1 MICRGISPHRSLH
14 FFIFRKGEIVL
25 ETRVLYGRKNIITDA
40 VEITSKNVVQELEKA
55 IRTHIFNRGEIDY
68 LWNYYRGKQP
78 ILTRE
83 KDVRPEIC
91 NKIVE
96 NRANEIVSFKVGY
109 LCGEPIQYIGRNAD
123 DRVSKGIS
131 QLNEMMF
138 SENKPVQDKEIVEWQ
153 MICGTAYRL
162 VLPDEIIDEDDAPFE
177 MSTLDPRDSFIAY
190 SSEVGNKPKMGV
202 KYWTDEFGQN
212 TYSVYSDKMFWKIKD
227 GKIIDSKPHGLGM
240 IPIFEYPANNAKQGA
255 FEIVLPLLDELN
267 NIASNRMD
275 GIEQF
280 VQSFIKFINCDI
292 DEETFKALKEMGAIK
307 VKSVDGSNADVDI
320 VTSELSQSQTQVT
333 KDDVYQSILTIC
345 GMPNRNGGSS
355 TSDTGA
361 AVLMRDG
368 WTLAEARAKDSELM
382 FKRADQNVLRLILKI
397 CRDTVGTPTEVC
409 SLRLKDID
417 SQFTRRNYEAIQSKS
432 QVLVSMLQQ
441 PKIHPRLA
449 FESSGLFVDPERAYS
464 LSMEYHEEQ
473 TKKAMEKAKK
483 TDSDVDD
490 TDDKT
495 DIDEQ

>member
-1 MICRGISPHRSLH
+1 M
-14 FFIFRKGEIVL
+14 
-25 ETRVLYGRKNIITDA
+25 ETRVLYGRQTITTDAIEITD
-40 VEITSKNVVQELEKA
+40 ENVVAELEKA
-55 IRTHIFNRGEIDY
+55 MNKHTINRGEIEY

-78 ILTRE
+78 ILMRT

-109 LCGEPIQYIGRNAD
+109 LCGEPIQYVGRNAD
-123 DRVSKGIS
+123 DIVSAGIS

-138 SENKPVQDKEIVEWQ
+138 SEDKPTQDKEIVEWQ

-162 VLPDEIIDEDDAPFE
+162 VLPDVVVEEDDAPFE
-177 MSTLDPRDSFIAY
+177 MYTLDPRDTFVVY
-190 SSEVGNKPKMGV
+190 SNEVGSKPMMGV
-202 KYWTDEFGQN
+202 KYSTDEYGQS

-227 GKIIDSKPHGLGM
+227 GKIVQGESKPHALEM
-240 IPIFEYPANNAKQGA
+240 IPIFEYPSNNAKQGA

-280 VQSFIKFINCDI
+280 IQSFIKFINCDI

-307 VKSVDGSNADVDI
+307 VKSVDGATADVD
-320 VTSELSQSQTQVT
+320 VVSTELSQTQTQVT
-333 KDDVYQSILTIC
+333 KDDVYQTILTIC
-345 GMPNRNGGSS
+345 GIPNRNGGSS

-361 AVLMRDG
+361 AVLLRDG
-368 WTLAEARAKDSELM
+368 WSLAEARAKDSELM
-382 FKRADQNVLRLILKI
+382 FKRAEKNVLKLILRI
-397 CRDTVGTPTEVC
+397 CRDTQNVPEEVS
-409 SLRLKDID
+409 SLKLKDIAL
-417 SQFTRRNYEAIQSKS
+417 QFTRRNYEAIQSKA

-441 PKIHPRLA
+441 SKIHPRLA

-464 LSMEYHEEQ
+464 ISKEYSEEQ
-473 TKKAMEKAKK
+473 AKKAVEMMQQTGGKAAEVM
-483 TDSDVDD
+483 TDEEPEETEETDV
-490 TDDKT
+490 
-495 DIDEQ
+495 EEE